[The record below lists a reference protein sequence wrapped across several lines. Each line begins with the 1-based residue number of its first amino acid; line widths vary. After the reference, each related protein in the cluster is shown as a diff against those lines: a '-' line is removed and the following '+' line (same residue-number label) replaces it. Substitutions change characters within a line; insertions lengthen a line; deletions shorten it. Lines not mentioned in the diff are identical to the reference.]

1 MKKNTLLIAVAAAA
15 LAVGSGTAFAQGT
28 PQQGGQKGSPSA
40 QSNPASKN
48 APAEKIQG
56 QGQKGS
62 ANRMGEAN
70 KPKSETTGQ
79 GASER
84 GHTQKMGQDLDKNR
98 KGTTGQA
105 PNEPKAGQANERR
118 ENRMGDEKNEKN
130 KNRMG
135 EEKNEKNKNM
145 NRSTTG
151 QAPSQQT
158 TPGSNRMNNATER
171 ERSEPGRTNQTN
183 ERSGT
188 NENRGGASE
197 NRSGAAENRGGT
209 STSTQTNVNLTTE
222 QRTKIHSII
231 VSDRSAPRIAHADFD
246 VHVGTVVPRGKV
258 KLVPLPSTIVEIE
271 PSWRGFEYFLVGD
284 EIVVVDPA
292 TLRIV
297 AVLPA

>member
-1 MKKNTLLIAVAAAA
+1 MRKNTLLIAVAAAA
-15 LAVGSGTAFAQGT
+15 LAVGSGTAFAQGA
-28 PQQGGQKGSPSA
+28 PQAGHKADSPAA

-56 QGQKGS
+56 AEQKGS
-62 ANRMGEAN
+62 AKM
-70 KPKSETTGQ
+70 KSETTGQ
-79 GASER
+79 GTS
-84 GHTQKMGQDLDKNR
+84 QKMGQDLDKT
-98 KGTTGQA
+98 KKSTTGQA
-105 PNEPKAGQANERR
+105 PSEKNEQKSGQANERR
-118 ENRMGDEKNEKN
+118 DNKMGQDQKNLNN
-130 KNRMG
+130 K
-135 EEKNEKNKNM
+135 
-145 NRSTTG
+145 TTG